1 MVGPLVIAGA
11 ARYAGRKLS
20 KAKLTKKK
28 KIVASKA
35 KPVQGPQPSKRIVRK
50 NKRKA
55 WVGKIKS
62 KLEEGASR
70 RRVKRLARKGKVSS
84 SNVSKARK
92 NQPVK
97 AKTYSRRGMKAQE
110 KVSPGM
116 GKTGKVSRGAV
127 GAVKTK
133 GGTYAK
139 YKKDSKEAGNF
150 RSKFKSACGGGAKS
164 FSWQGR
170 SYACKT
176 KASPKKASPK
186 KGIRMPNRV
195 RKLPQK

>member
-1 MVGPLVIAGA
+1 MPQA
-11 ARYAGRKLS
+11 Y
-20 KAKLTKKK
+20 
-28 KIVASKA
+28 
-35 KPVQGPQPSKRIVRK
+35 GPQPSRKIKRANRK
-50 NKRKA
+50 TKRRSALKK
-55 WVGKIKS
+55 VVSGIKS
-62 KLEEGASR
+62 KIEEGVGR

-84 SNVSKARK
+84 ANVSKARK

-97 AKTYSRRGMKAQE
+97 AKTYSRKGMKSQQ
-110 KVSPGM
+110 KVVPGM

-133 GGTYAK
+133 GGTYVK
-139 YKKDSKEAGNF
+139 YKKDSKEAGSF

-186 KGIRMPNRV
+186 KGSKMSASINMNMINRQ
-195 RKLPQK
+195 RKPKA

>member
-1 MVGPLVIAGA
+1 MPILTNPL
-11 ARYAGRKLS
+11 KP
-20 KAKLTKKK
+20 KKK
-28 KIVASKA
+28 KGFIGP
-35 KPVQGPQPSKRIVRK
+35 KPTKKIVRR

-55 WVGKIKS
+55 WVSKIKS
-62 KLEEGASR
+62 KIEEGVGR

-84 SNVSKARK
+84 VDISKKRK
-92 NQPVK
+92 NVPVK
-97 AKTYSRRGMKAQE
+97 ASTYSRKGMKAQE
-110 KVSPGM
+110 KVVPGM

-133 GGTYAK
+133 GGTYVK
-139 YKKDSKEAGNF
+139 YKKDSKAAGDF
-150 RSKFKSACGGGAKS
+150 RSKFKSSCGGGAKS

-186 KGIRMPNRV
+186 KGD
-195 RKLPQK
+195 K